1 MCCKLIICRQVRIG
15 ALKLTKEI
23 IRTEGVVGM
32 FRGLGS
38 TIARE
43 MPGYF
48 VFFGGY
54 EATRTLLTP
63 PGKTKEDC
71 GEFNLVTVGDWF

>member
-1 MCCKLIICRQVRIG
+1 
-15 ALKLTKEI
+15 
-23 IRTEGVVGM
+23 M
-32 FRGLGS
+32 FRGLTS

-54 EATRTLLTP
+54 EGTRHLLTP
-63 PGKTKEDC
+63 VGKSKDDC
-71 GEFNLVTVGDWF
+71 GENF